1 MRAGS
6 GASDSIIVTTLR
18 QEAHSALRPTQ
29 VYLYRAAVVQILL
42 VLQRTMFIPLDKII
56 FGVSEQQ
63 MEFSGQLF

>member
-6 GASDSIIVTTLR
+6 GASDSILVTTLR

-42 VLQRTMFIPLDKII
+42 VLQSTMFIRLGHN
-56 FGVSEQQ
+56 FWG
-63 MEFSGQLF
+63 F